1 MCKDAGIFFH
11 FVGNENPDGHC
22 EKGRYQNPA
31 QNLRIDEGGNGGAE
45 KSGYGMVGD
54 GSGENAQTDGHRRTK
69 ARRKE
74 KRKQLR
80 FIPDFSGR
88 DDSRGD
94 ADKLK

>member
-1 MCKDAGIFFH
+1 
-11 FVGNENPDGHC
+11 
-22 EKGRYQNPA
+22 
-31 QNLRIDEGGNGGAE
+31 
-45 KSGYGMVGD
+45 MVGD
-54 GSGENAQTDGHRRTK
+54 GSGEYAQTDGHRRTK